1 MKDKIERLLR
11 LLKEEQVV
19 EKIKNA
25 KDPVEVYKKYEEHF
39 SIEILEVQ
47 VKLENNYECSYE
59 ITTEDALSWCIIFIM
74 TKLNEGDFN
83 IDHKIL
89 ADALNGV
96 EGDLKDVARKM
107 AKFVLTDVWT
117 YYDATELISKFF
129 C

>member
-1 MKDKIERLLR
+1 MKDKIERLRR

-39 SIEILEVQ
+39 SIEILDVQ

-59 ITTEDALSWCIIFIM
+59 IITEDALSWCIIFIM